1 MTSLP
6 ILTLLLLLPAIG
18 LRAEDAQ
25 DRQEK
30 SAEFSLQYK
39 KIWDRCVAEPTRP
52 LADMEQDI
60 LKLHYLWLEV
70 RKYPTY
76 QSKAEERMKIDREVA
91 KLVADVE
98 KDKKARELADA
109 YDETPAKAIAS
120 LTDPKKLVTLKGWR
134 ATNARFQKCLYWLHK
149 GVEEGMDIDGILEEA
164 KERNTTAGTKY
175 AMRLK
180 ATLSI
185 SYETAEEF
193 GLFTDAGF
201 NELRQGK
208 SATITKGEYAGQEA
222 AADYY
227 IPRAVCPEL
236 ENQIINLR
244 LCPALVKSRKGDKVE
259 KYNLEYAEQLLRDGL
274 LSQDGF
280 DAVKSAYDKENP
292 MFISS
297 SYSITPPNNKYSIQ
311 PKGEDEVRAYMERDF
326 PLPSTAPAK

>member
-1 MTSLP
+1 MKFF
-6 ILTLLLLLPAIG
+6 LLLSLFCVGAV
-18 LRAEDAQ
+18 AEEAQ
-25 DRQEK
+25 QMQEK
-30 SAEFSLQYK
+30 SAEFNQQYK
-39 KIWDRCVAEPTRP
+39 KIWDRCVSEPTRP

-98 KDKKARELADA
+98 KDKKVRELADA

-149 GVEEGMDIDGILEEA
+149 GVEEGMGVEGILEEA
-164 KERNTTAGTKY
+164 DERNKTAGTKY
-175 AMRLK
+175 AVWLC
-180 ATLSI
+180 ATLSG
-185 SYETAEEF
+185 SYEKAEEF
-193 GLFTDAGF
+193 GLFTSAGL

-222 AADYY
+222 TADHY

-244 LCPALVKSRKGDKVE
+244 LCPASVNSRKGDKVE
-259 KYNLEYAEQLLRDGL
+259 KYNLEYAEHLHRDGL

-280 DAVKSAYDKENP
+280 DAVKSAYDKDNP
-292 MFISS
+292 MFNSS
-297 SYSITPPNNKYSIQ
+297 SYSITPPNNKYTIQ
-311 PKGEDEVRAYMERDF
+311 PKGEDEVRADMEKDF
-326 PLPSTAPAK
+326 PLPSSAPAK

>member
-1 MTSLP
+1 MSFLP
-6 ILTLLLLLPAIG
+6 ILTLLLLLPTTG

-70 RKYPTY
+70 REYPTY
-76 QSKAEERMKIDREVA
+76 QSKPEERMKIDREVA

-98 KDKKARELADA
+98 KDKELRELADVL
-109 YDETPAKAIAS
+109 DVTPAKAIAS

-149 GVEEGMDIDGILEEA
+149 GVEEGMDIDGILEET
-164 KERNTTAGTKY
+164 KKKNNTAGTKY
-175 AMRLK
+175 AVRLY
-180 ATLSI
+180 AVLSI
-185 SYETAEEF
+185 SYEKAEEF
-193 GLFTDAGF
+193 GLFTDAGL

-222 AADYY
+222 TADHY

-244 LCPALVKSRKGDKVE
+244 LSPASVNSRKGDEVK
-259 KYNLEYAEQLLRDGL
+259 KYNLEYAEQLHRDGL

-280 DAVKSAYDKENP
+280 DAVQSAYDKDNP
-292 MFISS
+292 MFSS
-297 SYSITPPNNKYSIQ
+297 SSTSILPTNKNTFQ
-311 PKGEDEVRAYMERDF
+311 FKGQDETRAYMEKDF
-326 PLPSTAPAK
+326 PIPSTTPAK